1 MRSKL
6 KAQFHSQLLCTVSKQ
21 HRGDGPV
28 PLGCLPKNLLPSF
41 FSDLHVY
48 ILYLTFFP
56 SLLTACAS
64 IFPLP
69 KHIFTIEISS
79 CTLPPILQKSWPLT
93 SLTGALYPI
102 TIPLWELLYLHPLLK
117 KGISQTISNLDG
129 KSWRL

>member
-6 KAQFHSQLLCTVSKQ
+6 KAQFHSQLLCTVSNQ
-21 HRGDGPV
+21 HRGD
-28 PLGCLPKNLLPSF
+28 LFHWSLSQKIFSPSF
-41 FSDLHVY
+41 FSHLHVY

-56 SLLTACAS
+56 SLLISCAS
-64 IFPLP
+64 VFPLL
-69 KHIFTIEISS
+69 KYIFTIEISS

-117 KGISQTISNLDG
+117 KGISQTISNLDS